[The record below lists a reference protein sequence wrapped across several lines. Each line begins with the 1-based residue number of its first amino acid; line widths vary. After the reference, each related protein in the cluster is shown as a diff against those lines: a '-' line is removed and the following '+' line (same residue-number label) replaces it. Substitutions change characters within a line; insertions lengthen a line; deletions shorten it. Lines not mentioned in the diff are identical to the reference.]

1 MITTARNK
9 FIQVHNEKVRKSFE
23 LQKTEIEKKDKK
35 ILDIQDKIENA
46 RKRREEEKKKK
57 TKYNDFSLPNPN
69 LTRQRATS

>member
-1 MITTARNK
+1 MEN
-9 FIQVHNEKVRKSFE
+9 
-23 LQKTEIEKKDKK
+23 LQNIGKEDVIN
-35 ILDIQDKIENA
+35 QDKIENA